1 MEGYLKSKV
10 YVICTR
16 IIIEFEQ
23 NVGEQITTV
32 LMETVQ
38 QVMGNL
44 LSIVQQFVL
53 EDGRHC

>member
-10 YVICTR
+10 CVICTR

-23 NVGEQITTV
+23 NVRKQITAV
-32 LMETVQ
+32 LMEMVQ

-44 LSIVQQFVL
+44 LSRVQQFVL
-53 EDGRHC
+53 EDARH

>member
-1 MEGYLKSKV
+1 MKGYLKSKV

-23 NVGEQITTV
+23 NVREQITAV
-32 LMETVQ
+32 LMEMVQ

-44 LSIVQQFVL
+44 LSRVQQFIL
-53 EDGRHC
+53 EEGRH

>member
-10 YVICTR
+10 FVICTR

-23 NVGEQITTV
+23 NVGEQITIV
-32 LMETVQ
+32 LMEMVQ

-44 LSIVQQFVL
+44 LSRIQQFLL
-53 EDGRHC
+53 EDGRH

>member
-10 YVICTR
+10 CVFCTG

-23 NVGEQITTV
+23 NVREQITAV
-32 LMETVQ
+32 LMEMVQ

-44 LSIVQQFVL
+44 LP
-53 EDGRHC
+53 